1 MAGLNDDLE
10 EDFIDQP
17 TNNPDASPEKTVL
30 AIIPDSDMIATT
42 EVIPSS
48 TELFGADTP
57 PGELPNLKTEFAI
70 INTRKNSLSDFSSSV
85 KEIASRSVISKGGA
99 ELLISVESDFSDR
112 INPIGYY
119 TNEPSKTQFDNTL
132 VQANK
137 FLKEEYIKL
146 DNQYSIVIS
155 KLLNA
160 IDDCRDDLK
169 YTKERTD
176 DTLDKINNFIKFK
189 WFNKIVPVS
198 RKFYMTSTHKLSN
211 LLEENLDD
219 IDIKFFTTSIDLTN
233 SIHNLKEVINNN
245 KSFPLEL
252 NGKQIKIIPTGE
264 CSINSLVETY
274 SNSSENP
281 VGTIL
286 DELAVLRLSIN
297 SDLDYSSDS
306 NYQNNV
312 DVLISCKNRAN
323 VYDEFN
329 NSLLELLNIL
339 YRKVT

>member
-10 EDFIDQP
+10 DDFIDQP
-17 TNNPDASPEKTVL
+17 TNNPDASPEKTAL
-30 AIIPDSDMIATT
+30 AIVPDSDMVATT
-42 EVIPSS
+42 EVIPST

-85 KEIASRSVISKGGA
+85 KEIASRNVISKGGA
-99 ELLISVESDFSDR
+99 QLLISVEKDFSDK

-137 FLKEEYIKL
+137 FLSDEYAKL
-146 DNQYSIVIS
+146 DDQYSVAVS

-169 YTKERTD
+169 YIKERTD
-176 DTLDKINNFIKFK
+176 DTLDKINDFINNK
-189 WFNKIVPVS
+189 WFNKIVPIS

-219 IDIKFFTTSIDLTN
+219 IDIKFFTTCIDLTN
-233 SIHNLKEVINNN
+233 SVHNLKEVINNN

-252 NGKQIKIIPTGE
+252 NGKQIEIIPTKE
-264 CSINSLVETY
+264 CSISSL
-274 SNSSENP
+274 
-281 VGTIL
+281 
-286 DELAVLRLSIN
+286 
-297 SDLDYSSDS
+297 
-306 NYQNNV
+306 
-312 DVLISCKNRAN
+312 
-323 VYDEFN
+323 
-329 NSLLELLNIL
+329 
-339 YRKVT
+339 